1 MARVALAS
9 EVPAKVGVWS
19 VVVKVGLSWVVVGS
33 AEERLVVCSA
43 TWVMRIRG
51 GVVSMVKVQV
61 AESL

>member
-1 MARVALAS
+1 MPV
-9 EVPAKVGVWS
+9 KMGVWS
-19 VVVKVGLSWVVVGS
+19 VVVKVGLAWVVAGS

-43 TWVMRIRG
+43 IWVIRIKG